1 MDASKGELQQG
12 AVVPL
17 LEAAF
22 RSQASGVLRVERGRE
37 LKKIF
42 FHQGRIVL
50 CLSNHP
56 GEGLEEFVAVQD
68 KLRADELA
76 ELRATA
82 AAPGKTFLGAL
93 LAWQGVPRVAQEA
106 LLRDHAALLLQDLVG
121 WQQGQYQFQPGLP
134 PALVHCPL
142 RASPQ
147 ELLPLNPEEAAL
159 VERIRERILSGEI
172 DLPPMPEAMIRL
184 HRALTNEEDGSVDE
198 AVQLL
203 SADQILTSTILR
215 VVNSTFY
222 SLVHPVTSIHH
233 AVSYLGFRAVEGI
246 VTARTLD
253 AIFVRNRE
261 AVRTV
266 LQQGFQVACLSRQL
280 AFDLGG
286 DGDEAFVC
294 GLLHNIGKTVILN
307 LEGEYGLS
315 RSTGARL
322 AGLHHQQVGVL
333 LAAKWNLPEAV
344 VETIEYLHDP
354 TSAPTGTSP
363 TVALV
368 GLAARLLENP
378 AEAAGMLDQLPAAMS
393 DKIDLLE
400 LQSAIPEVRRLAK
413 TLL

>member
-1 MDASKGELQQG
+1 MEPSMGVLQQG
-12 AVVPL
+12 AVAEL
-17 LEAAF
+17 LESLF
-22 RSQASGVLRVERGRE
+22 RQQASGVLRLERGRE

-50 CLSNHP
+50 CLSNRR
-56 GEGLEEFVAVQD
+56 GEGLEEFVVAQG
-68 KLRADELA
+68 KLRGDELA
-76 ELRATA
+76 ELRAAA
-82 AAPGKTFLGAL
+82 AAPGKNFLGAL
-93 LAWQGVPRVAQEA
+93 LSWQGIPGVAQEA
-106 LLRDHAALLLQDLVG
+106 LLRDHASLLLRELLG
-121 WQQGQYQFQPGLP
+121 WQQGQYAFQPGLP
-134 PALVHCPL
+134 PALAHCPL
-142 RASPQ
+142 QAAPKD
-147 ELLPLNPEEAAL
+147 LLPAHAEQAPL
-159 VERIRERILSGEI
+159 VERISEQILAGTIE
-172 DLPPMPEAMIRL
+172 LPPMPEAMIRL
-184 HRALTNEEDGSVDE
+184 HRALTDEQGSVDA

-215 VVNSTFY
+215 VVNSSFY
-222 SLVHPVTSIHH
+222 SLARPVTSIHH

-261 AVRTV
+261 AVRAV
-266 LQQGFQVACLSRQL
+266 LQQGFQVGCLARRL
-280 AFDLGG
+280 TFDLGG

-315 RSTGARL
+315 RESGARL
-322 AGLHHQQVGVL
+322 AEHHHQQVGVL

-344 VETIEYLHDP
+344 VETIEYLH
-354 TSAPTGTSP
+354 APATAPPGTSP

-378 AEAAGMLDQLPAAMS
+378 AEAAGILDQLPTALA
-393 DKIDLLE
+393 DKIDLQA
-400 LQSAIPEVRRLAK
+400 LQAAIPEVRQLAK

>member
-1 MDASKGELQQG
+1 VEAFKGELQQG
-12 AVVPL
+12 VVAPL
-17 LEAAF
+17 LENAF
-22 RSQASGVLRVERGRE
+22 LNQASGVLRLERGRE

-50 CLSNHP
+50 CLSNRA
-56 GEGLEEFVAVQD
+56 GEGLEEFVIAQG
-68 KLRADELA
+68 KLRRDELA
-76 ELRATA
+76 ELQA
-82 AAPGKTFLGAL
+82 AAAVPGKTFLGIL
-93 LAWQGVPRVAQEA
+93 LAWQGIPGMAQEA
-106 LLRDHAALLLQDLVG
+106 LLRDHAALLLQDLLG
-121 WQQGQYQFQPGLP
+121 WQQGQYEYQPGLP

-142 RASPQ
+142 QAAPQ
-147 ELLPLNPEEAAL
+147 DLLPLHPEEAAL
-159 VERIRERILSGEI
+159 VERISAQILSGEI
-172 DLPPMPEAMIRL
+172 DLPPMPEMMIRL
-184 HRALTNEEDGSVDE
+184 HRALTAEDGSVDE

-222 SLVHPVTSIHH
+222 SLAHPVTSIHH

-253 AIFVRNRE
+253 AIFVRNRD
-261 AVRTV
+261 AVREV
-266 LQQGFQVACLSRQL
+266 LQQGFQVGCLARRL
-280 AFDLGG
+280 TLDLGG

-322 AGLHHQQVGVL
+322 AEHHHQQVGVL

-344 VETIEYLHDP
+344 VETIEYLHAP
-354 TSAPTGTSP
+354 ASAPAGSSP

-368 GLAARLLENP
+368 ALSARLLENP
-378 AEAAGMLDQLPAAMS
+378 AEAAGLLDQLPGAMA
-393 DKIDLLE
+393 DKIDLME
-400 LQSAIPEVRRLAK
+400 LQSAIPEVRQLAK